1 MVLFFMFTLRCG
13 GSKPPPYE
21 FITDPPQAIWIQR
34 QRCRGRCGHR
44 VTLLSARILEYT
56 CQILHTC
63 PAISPTLAVSNL
75 YDIVNDLSI
84 YRLFLQKSA
93 VLLDK
98 KMNSSIELIF
108 KEERFRDAYVAEAL
122 CECAR
127 KGDYVDISDVR
138 RNIKSERARNSAIEV
153 LREFGL
159 K

>member
-1 MVLFFMFTLRCG
+1 MRAPAWCSFFVTVRREHRTLQK
-13 GSKPPPYE
+13 SFYK
-21 FITDPPQAIWIQR
+21 
-34 QRCRGRCGHR
+34 CRGRCGHR
-44 VTLLSARILEYT
+44 SHTIICPHFRILLPNTALLSCNSANIG
-56 CQILHTC
+56 C
-63 PAISPTLAVSNL
+63 NL

>member
-1 MVLFFMFTLRCG
+1 MSFSV
-13 GSKPPPYE
+13 
-21 FITDPPQAIWIQR
+21 QAHAAGVTAAVERMSEAISCIQR
-34 QRCRGRCGHR
+34 LRE
-44 VTLLSARILEYT
+44 LLGED
-56 CQILHTC
+56 HFM
-63 PAISPTLAVSNL
+63 
-75 YDIVNDLSI
+75 
-84 YRLFLQKSA
+84 YRTMIDA
-93 VLLDK
+93 LDK